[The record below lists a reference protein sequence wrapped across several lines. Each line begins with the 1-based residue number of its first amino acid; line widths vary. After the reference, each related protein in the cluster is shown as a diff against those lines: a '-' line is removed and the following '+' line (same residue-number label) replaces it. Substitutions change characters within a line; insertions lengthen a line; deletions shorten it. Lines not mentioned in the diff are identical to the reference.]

1 MKEEIFGPIL
11 PLISYQNIEDTI
23 KIINE
28 GDKPLAIYY
37 FGSILF
43 NASLKRVQQETSS
56 GAFVTNETLF

>member
-11 PLISYQNIEDTI
+11 PLISYQNIEDAI

-43 NASLKRVQQETSS
+43 NASLKRVQ
-56 GAFVTNETLF
+56 